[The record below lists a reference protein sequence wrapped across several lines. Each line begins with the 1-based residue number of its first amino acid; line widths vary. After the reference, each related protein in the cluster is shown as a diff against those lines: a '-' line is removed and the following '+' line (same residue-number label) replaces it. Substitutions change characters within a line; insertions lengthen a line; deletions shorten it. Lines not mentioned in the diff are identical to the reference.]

1 MNILPAGS
9 WEAFREWSPNGDL
22 IPEQVSE
29 KILMILKG
37 EQLREICR
45 DIREQY
51 IRGFNQVTRLDTYQ
65 LETSLELVEMG
76 LVDDRGRQCE
86 CHPGRFS
93 LNPDAGTRAVGG
105 NPGLL
110 CQALPWWVGFGKW
123 KHRKLSSS
131 AEIWDSSFVVT
142 GCQDVYFLGGLPLHY
157 WSFGD
162 QMGLK
167 LPDKEMSEKTEWLSG
182 NWMWRDKED
191 VALYQL
197 TNGLL
202 ADGGKWW
209 AGAHSKDIDIWTYTK
224 YLNRQEQAMIDGKY

>member
-1 MNILPAGS
+1 KELIFFILCSYCFKFDSLLEDLLSKQLTMNILPAGS

-110 CQALPWWVGFGKW
+110 CGALPWWVGFGKW

-142 GCQDVYFLGGLPLHY
+142 GCQDVYFLGGLPLQY

-167 LPDKEMSEKTEWLSG
+167 LPDKEMSEKT
-182 NWMWRDKED
+182 
-191 VALYQL
+191 
-197 TNGLL
+197 
-202 ADGGKWW
+202 
-209 AGAHSKDIDIWTYTK
+209 
-224 YLNRQEQAMIDGKY
+224 